1 MPDQITKTS
10 GGKNISV
17 VLIEPDIPQNTGNIA
32 RLCYATDCQLVL
44 VRPFG
49 FRLTDTALQR
59 AGMDYWKSL
68 EPLILDDVDEYLVW
82 AEKRRVYYLSAHAT
96 RNYAEISYQP
106 GDALVFG
113 SESSGLPTP
122 LLTAG
127 KATNSLITIPMLKTA
142 RCLNV
147 SSAAA
152 AAVCEALR
160 QVNHWSSPATST
172 G

>member
-1 MPDQITKTS
+1 MSEQITKIN
-10 GGKNISV
+10 GNKNISV

-32 RLCYATDCQLVL
+32 RLCYATGCQLVL

-49 FRLTDTALQR
+49 FRLTDTSLQR

-68 EPLILDDVDEYLVW
+68 EPLILDDIDEYLIW
-82 AEKRRVYYLSAHAT
+82 AEKRQVYYLSAHAT
-96 RNYAEISYQP
+96 RNYAEICYQP

-113 SESSGLPTP
+113 SESSGLPAP
-122 LLTAG
+122 VLAAG
-127 KATNSLITIPMLKTA
+127 EAANSLITLPMIDAA

-152 AAVCEALR
+152 ATVYEALR
-160 QVNHWSSPATST
+160 QVNHWSSPSSD
-172 G
+172 GD